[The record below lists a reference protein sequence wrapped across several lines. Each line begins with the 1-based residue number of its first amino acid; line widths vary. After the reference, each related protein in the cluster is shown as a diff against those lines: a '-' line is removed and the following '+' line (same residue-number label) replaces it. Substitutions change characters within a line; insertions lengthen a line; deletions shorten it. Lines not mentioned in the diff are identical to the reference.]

1 METIKLTVGQAIVRF
16 LDAQYI
22 IYNGKEEKYV
32 DGISVIF
39 GHGIVIGLGEAL
51 ANMNHNLKIY
61 QGKNEQGMAHTAIGY
76 TKEHLRHKIIAVSS
90 SVGPG
95 AANMVTAAATATA
108 NNLPLLLFPAD
119 TFASRQPDPVLQQ
132 IEQSYDLSIT
142 TNDAFRPVSK
152 YFDRIVRPEQLM
164 SSMIQAMRVLTNPA
178 QMGAVTISL
187 PQDVQ
192 GESYEYPI
200 EFFKKRVHS
209 LQLIQPRKQQIID
222 VVGMLRSAKKPLIIC
237 GGGVKYANASEPL
250 DTLCTSYQIPFVETQ
265 AGKSTL
271 PSSHEMNL
279 GGVGVTGNL
288 ASNEYAKTCDLVI
301 GIGTRYTDFTTG
313 SKSLYQNAKIVNVN
327 ISDFHALK
335 LEGLPV
341 VSDAKIFL
349 EELLEIL
356 KGTPAFDPKEVT
368 LLKRRWENEYTRLT
382 TKVGAEVEVEND
394 YHEQLQ
400 ELSSLNFTT
409 LSQTNALRVIND
421 FVDQDDVIVGASGS
435 LPGDLQRMWK
445 SKGKNTY
452 HVEYGYS
459 CMGYEV
465 AATLGVKLAKPH
477 VEAYCMVGDA
487 AFMMMH
493 SELHTSIQER
503 AKIIVLLFDN
513 MSNGCISNL
522 QMGNGIPSCATD
534 FKYRN
539 NESNKLDGAF
549 IPMDFAKIAEGY
561 GCIGLRV
568 SNEQELTNALKLA
581 KTSTQSVL
589 IDIKVLPKSMSNGYG
604 AWWNIGLA
612 ELSDNEKVNRSYELL
627 KNDREKA
634 RKY

>member
-22 IYNGKEEKYV
+22 CYNGLEQKYV

-51 ANMNHNLKIY
+51 ANETHNLTIY
-61 QGKNEQGMAHTAIGY
+61 QGKNEQGMAHMALGY
-76 TKEHLRHKIIAVSS
+76 TKEYLRHKIIAVAS

-95 AANMVTAAATATA
+95 SANMVTAAATATA

-132 IEQSYDLSIT
+132 IEQPYDLSIS
-142 TNDAFRPVSK
+142 TNDAFRPVSR
-152 YFDRIVRPEQLM
+152 YFDRIVRPEQLL
-164 SSMIQAMRVLTNPA
+164 SSLIQAMRVLTNPA
-178 QMGAVTISL
+178 QMGAVTIAL

-192 GESYEYPI
+192 GEIYDFPLS
-200 EFFKKRVHS
+200 FFKKRVHE
-209 LQLIQPRKQQIID
+209 IRRTQPTKQELSE
-222 VVGMLRSAKKPLIIC
+222 VVEALKEAKKPMILC
-237 GGGVKYANASEPL
+237 GGGVKYANASEQL
-250 DTLCTSYQIPFVETQ
+250 DKLTSTLKIPFVETQ

-271 PSSHEMNL
+271 PYTHPQNL

-288 ASNEYAKTCDLVI
+288 ASNTYAKECDLLI

-313 SKSLYQNAKIVNVN
+313 SKSLYQNAKIINVNV
-327 ISDFHALK
+327 SDFHALK
-335 LEGLPV
+335 LEGTPIV
-341 VSDAKIFL
+341 CDAKIFL
-349 EELLEIL
+349 EELLLLMEEQQPFDTNRVFDLKKEWEDEYLRVTNKQGAQIEI
-356 KGTPAFDPKEVT
+356 K
-368 LLKRRWENEYTRLT
+368 
-382 TKVGAEVEVEND
+382 ND
-394 YHEQLQ
+394 YEKQLK
-400 ELSSLNFTT
+400 ELEESNFTQ
-409 LSQTNALRVIND
+409 LSQTNAVRIINE
-421 FVDQDDVIVGASGS
+421 FVGNDDVIVGASGS

-465 AATLGVKLAKPH
+465 AATLGVKLAKRD

-487 AFMMMH
+487 AFLMMH
-493 SELHTSIQER
+493 SELHTSIQEQ
-503 AKIIVLLFDN
+503 AKINVLLFDN

-522 QMGNGIPSCATD
+522 QMGSGIPSCATD

-539 NESNKLDGAF
+539 QSSNQLDGAF

-561 GCIGLRV
+561 GCIGLKAT
-568 SNEQELTNALKLA
+568 SDEELKEALKIA
-581 KTSTQSVL
+581 KESTRSVL
-589 IDIKVLPKSMSNGYG
+589 IDIKVLPKSMSNGYD

-612 ELSDNEKVNRSYELL
+612 QVSNNEKVRVAFTVLEQQRNL
-627 KNDREKA
+627 A